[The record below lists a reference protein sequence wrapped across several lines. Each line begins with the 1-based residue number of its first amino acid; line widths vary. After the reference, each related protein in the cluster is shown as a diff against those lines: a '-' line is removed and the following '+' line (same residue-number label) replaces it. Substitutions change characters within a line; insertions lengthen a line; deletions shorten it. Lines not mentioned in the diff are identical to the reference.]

1 MKKLLFLF
9 ASLLLVSCSKDD
21 STSTHYI
28 KVVNPYSRVTF
39 NQISLAGYSF
49 SFDNPNEETFTL
61 DNGMPN
67 GLNDIRVSL
76 QGRCSVQNRLVSID
90 ILVNFIEGNITT
102 LTVDSIITCS
112 PQIIVSYE

>member
-1 MKKLLFLF
+1 
-9 ASLLLVSCSKDD
+9 
-21 STSTHYI
+21 
-28 KVVNPYSRVTF
+28 
-39 NQISLAGYSF
+39 
-49 SFDNPNEETFTL
+49 
-61 DNGMPN
+61 MPN

>member
-9 ASLLLVSCSKDD
+9 AALLLVSCSKDD

-61 DNGMPN
+61 DSGMPD
-67 GLNDIRVSL
+67 GINDIRVSL
-76 QGRCSVQNRLVSID
+76 QGRCSVQNRIVSRD
-90 ILVNFIEGNITT
+90 ILVNFIEGKVTT
-102 LTVDSIITCS
+102 LAVDRIVTCT